1 MANVNVNID
10 LAGRYSSAFGFLA
23 SNIIP
28 RVPGIFNPYRFEA
41 YQEGDTEFED
51 ITLAYSGITLNF
63 ASLPIAKAGLA
74 SAFTTPKTASNNII
88 APPPIISFSRKK
100 NLIITDVNDSNGFGA
115 DVVERWNNAPWE
127 IRMRGILIDTETH
140 NYPTELVKIVSRLF
154 SFGGTID
161 VAGTQFTEKDIS
173 YMNITSIDINP
184 VVGFADTIQFSLTA
198 RSAIDV
204 GWTLTEPN

>member
-28 RVPGIFNPYRFEA
+28 RVPATSNPYRFETF
-41 YQEGDTEFED
+41 EESDSEFED
-51 ITLAYSGITLNF
+51 ITLSYSDIKLNF
-63 ASLPIAKAGLA
+63 ASLPIAKAGLT
-74 SAFTTPKTASNNII
+74 SAFSSPNTAPNNII

-100 NLIITDVNDSNGFGA
+100 NLIITNVNDSQGFGA
-115 DVVERWNNAPWE
+115 DVVERWSNAPWE
-127 IRMRGILIDTETH
+127 IRMRGILIDTNSH
-140 NYPTELVKIVSRLF
+140 SYPTELIKIISRLF

-161 VAGTQFTEKDIS
+161 VAGTQFTEKDINF
-173 YMNITSIDINP
+173 MNITSVDINP
-184 VVGFADTIQFSLTA
+184 VIGYSDTIQYSLAA